1 MAIYTKKGDK
11 GKTSLFNKQPAH
23 ATRVS
28 KDSLKIK
35 AIGAIDE
42 LNSFLGL
49 AKSFCLDT
57 KLQKI
62 ISGLQKDLLTVGSI
76 LAGSNLRFSKTKIK
90 KLEKMIDKWEGQLPA
105 LSSFILPGGTPLS
118 SQLHVARSA
127 CRAAEREI
135 TALSETEKVKDSI
148 KAYIN
153 RLSDFLFMLA
163 RVANFNEKVK
173 EEVWIGNKK

>member
-11 GKTSLFNKQPAH
+11 GKTSLFSREPAH

-35 AIGAIDE
+35 AIGSVDE

-49 AKSFCLDT
+49 AKSFCLDV

-62 ISGLQKDLLTVGSI
+62 ITGVQEDLLVIGSI
-76 LAGSNLRFSKTKIK
+76 LAGANLRFSKTKIK

-135 TALSETEKVKDSI
+135 TALADVEKVSDSI

-163 RVANFNEKVK
+163 RFVNFSQKVK
-173 EEVWIGNKK
+173 EELWIRNKK

>member
-1 MAIYTKKGDK
+1 
-11 GKTSLFNKQPAH
+11 
-23 ATRVS
+23 
-28 KDSLKIK
+28 
-35 AIGAIDE
+35 
-42 LNSFLGL
+42 
-49 AKSFCLDT
+49 
-57 KLQKI
+57 
-62 ISGLQKDLLTVGSI
+62 
-76 LAGSNLRFSKTKIK
+76 
-90 KLEKMIDKWEGQLPA
+90 MIDKWEGQLPA

-135 TALSETEKVKDSI
+135 IALSETEKVKDSI